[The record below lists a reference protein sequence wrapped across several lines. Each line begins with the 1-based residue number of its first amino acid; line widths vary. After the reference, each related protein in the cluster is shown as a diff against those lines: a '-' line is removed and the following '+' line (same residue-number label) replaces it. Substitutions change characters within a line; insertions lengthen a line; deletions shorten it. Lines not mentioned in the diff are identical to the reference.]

1 LGYQRTHLQKSLVI
15 IVAIL
20 VGAAAYYFLEPIV
33 LSYLNTNQLNDV
45 SNTSRDPSVKYE
57 NVTVQSDDDSFKM
70 NFEFGPKDP
79 TFEAEEKREFG
90 EWYSFVIS
98 FDKKLANPVIFD
110 VIIEVDGKEID
121 RLSNSS
127 KSYGNKPFITNSG
140 TAAFDYNFGLN
151 PGTYDLSLST
161 IFYEMVDN
169 KTLVQKPAMAT
180 INNLNLIV
188 K

>member
-1 LGYQRTHLQKSLVI
+1 MQKVLVI
-15 IVAIL
+15 IIAIL

-33 LSYLNTNQLNDV
+33 LSYLSPNKLNDV

-57 NVTVQSDDDSFKM
+57 NVTVQASDNSFKM

-79 TFEAEEKREFG
+79 TFESEENGEFG
-90 EWYSFVIS
+90 EWYSFVLS
-98 FDKKLANPVIFD
+98 FDKKLTNPVIFD
-110 VIIEVDGKEID
+110 VIIEVDGKEVD

-140 TAAFDYNFGLN
+140 TAAIDYKFGLS

-161 IFYEMVDN
+161 IFFDMVDN
-169 KTLVQKPAMAT
+169 KTLVQKPITAT
-180 INNLNLIV
+180 INNATLIV
-188 K
+188 R